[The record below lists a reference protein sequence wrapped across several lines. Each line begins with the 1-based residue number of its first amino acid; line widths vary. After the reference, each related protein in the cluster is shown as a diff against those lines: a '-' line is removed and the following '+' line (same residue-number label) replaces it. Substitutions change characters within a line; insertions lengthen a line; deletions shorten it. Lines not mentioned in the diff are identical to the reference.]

1 MGSGAGGGPVSRLL
15 LRFICVEV
23 LIIEMTLTA
32 RQTGQTAKAAGV
44 CDPARGQRATAL
56 AGRQANRQG
65 REGHTMNAFFIE
77 NSTQCKNIYEF

>member
-32 RQTGQTAKAAGV
+32 RQTGQTAKAVGV

-56 AGRQANRQG
+56 AGRQAGKHTGRQAG
-65 REGHTMNAFFIE
+65 KGGSH
-77 NSTQCKNIYEF
+77 YECLFY